1 MLSIHLKSLIPIY
14 KIFSWFE
21 VKWYFR
27 RYENL
32 WVHSYLDGTF
42 IYGAKYKFRFLIHC
56 LILSTKSMNIGI
68 LRIRTNSQYYIDV
81 EFIVVCTMVV
91 VSAFG

>member
-21 VKWYFR
+21 EKWYFR

-32 WVHSYLDGTF
+32 WVRSYLD
-42 IYGAKYKFRFLIHC
+42 GAKYKFKFLIRC

-68 LRIRTNSQYYIDV
+68 LRIKTNSQYYIDV
-81 EFIVVCTMVV
+81 EFIVVCTMLV